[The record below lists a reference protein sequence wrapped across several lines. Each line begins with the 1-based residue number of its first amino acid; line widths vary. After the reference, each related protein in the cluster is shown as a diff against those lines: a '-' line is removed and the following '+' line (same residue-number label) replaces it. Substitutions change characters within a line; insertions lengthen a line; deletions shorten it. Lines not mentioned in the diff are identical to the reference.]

1 MIIHFVYSHLNQYG
15 FLIIHL
21 IIRNNWSKYEH
32 SFNHQKQLIQI
43 WMIIHFVYSYLN
55 QYGSDKPNKRS
66 LIDWRF
72 HTYTSIHTYSVRTL
86 KETYD
91 FATNASWLLYFL
103 IILLCFRSLFYDCE
117 TMKVFES
124 LFYVMEQRS
133 KNTNKPIK
141 FSSEYMS
148 TRSHINYY
156 IINPWVIIIIIV
168 LINGHVISSITSN
181 HLILTVTERT
191 LYY

>member
-1 MIIHFVYSHLNQYG
+1 
-15 FLIIHL
+15 
-21 IIRNNWSKYEH
+21 
-32 SFNHQKQLIQI
+32 
-43 WMIIHFVYSYLN
+43 
-55 QYGSDKPNKRS
+55 
-66 LIDWRF
+66 
-72 HTYTSIHTYSVRTL
+72 
-86 KETYD
+86 
-91 FATNASWLLYFL
+91 
-103 IILLCFRSLFYDCE
+103 
-117 TMKVFES
+117 MKVFES

>member
-1 MIIHFVYSHLNQYG
+1 
-15 FLIIHL
+15 
-21 IIRNNWSKYEH
+21 
-32 SFNHQKQLIQI
+32 
-43 WMIIHFVYSYLN
+43 MIIHFVYSYLN

-103 IILLCFRSLFYDCE
+103 IILSCFRSLFYDCG